1 MKWQAFWMENN
12 QPSFHEELKCLEN
25 LAETLNAKDAENFK
39 TEFKTWFQETEKIFK
54 LLHI

>member
-1 MKWQAFWMENN
+1 MKWQAFWMEND
-12 QPSFHEELKCLEN
+12 QPSFHEELKYLEN